1 MAEQGPGAASLS
13 DSGQSAGSFCRVL
26 SFRAVHPGN
35 SSQRTRVRFGEL
47 WVDSLTFAG
56 ALDAIEALVVAGRG
70 GSVFTPNVDH
80 VVNADDN
87 PSFRAAYAS
96 ASLSLADGQPL
107 VWTSRLLG
115 ARLPEKISGSDLV
128 IPLMKRAAARR
139 WRVYLFGGGLGV
151 AEKAAQVLTEQ
162 LGVTIVGCEAPR
174 ISLEPDPAVDG
185 PVVER
190 IRKANAQLLLVAL
203 GAPKQEL
210 WLHRTGAGI
219 RPTVGLGVGAS
230 LDFVAGAR
238 RAPRWMSRAGLEWLF
253 RLLQEPRRLAR
264 RYLIND
270 PKFLLILYR
279 TLRTPRYLRVLT
291 ERPAPPNV

>member
-1 MAEQGPGAASLS
+1 
-13 DSGQSAGSFCRVL
+13 
-26 SFRAVHPGN
+26 VHPGN

-47 WVDSLTFAG
+47 WVDSLTFAE

-80 VVNADDN
+80 VINADHN

-139 WRVYLFGGGLGV
+139 WRVYLFGGGPGV

-162 LGVTIVGCEAPR
+162 HGVTIVGCEAPR

-185 PVVER
+185 PAVER

-219 RPTVGLGVGAS
+219 RPTVGVGVGAS

-291 ERPAPPNV
+291 ERPAPPNL

>member
-1 MAEQGPGAASLS
+1 M
-13 DSGQSAGSFCRVL
+13 L

-47 WVDSLTFAG
+47 WVDSLTFAE

-80 VVNADDN
+80 VINADDN

-139 WRVYLFGGGLGV
+139 WRVYLFGGGPGV

-162 LGVTIVGCEAPR
+162 HGVTIVGCEAPR

-185 PVVER
+185 PAVER

-219 RPTVGLGVGAS
+219 RPTVGVGVGAS

-291 ERPAPPNV
+291 ERPAPPNL

>member
-1 MAEQGPGAASLS
+1 
-13 DSGQSAGSFCRVL
+13 
-26 SFRAVHPGN
+26 VHPGN

-47 WVDSLTFAG
+47 WVDSLTFAE
-56 ALDAIEALVVAGRG
+56 ALDAIEALVVTGRG

-87 PSFRAAYAS
+87 PSFSAAYAA

-115 ARLPEKISGSDLV
+115 APLPEKISGSDLV
-128 IPLMKRAAARR
+128 FPLMKRAAARR
-139 WRVYLFGGGLGV
+139 WRVYLFGGGPGV
-151 AEKAAQVLTEQ
+151 AEKAAQVLREQ
-162 LGVTIVGCEAPR
+162 LGVKIVGCEAPR

-185 PVVER
+185 PAMER

-210 WLHRTGAGI
+210 WLHRVGAGI
-219 RPTVGLGVGAS
+219 RPTVGVGVGAS

-279 TLRTPRYLRVLT
+279 TLRTPRSLRVLN
-291 ERPAPPNV
+291 ERPVPPNV

>member
-1 MAEQGPGAASLS
+1 MLSL
-13 DSGQSAGSFCRVL
+13 
-26 SFRAVHPGN
+26 RAVHPGN

-47 WVDSLTFAG
+47 WVDALTFAQ

-87 PSFRAAYAS
+87 PSFRAAYAA

-115 ARLPEKISGSDLV
+115 APLPEKISGSDL
-128 IPLMKRAAARR
+128 IFPLMKRAAERR
-139 WRVYLFGGGLGV
+139 WRVYLFGGGPGV

-162 LGVTIVGCEAPR
+162 FGVTIVGCEAPR

-190 IRKANAQLLLVAL
+190 IRKANPQLLLVAL

-210 WLHRTGAGI
+210 WLHRAGAAI
-219 RPTVGLGVGAS
+219 RPTVGVGVGAS

-279 TLRTPRYLRVLT
+279 TLRTPRSLRVLT
-291 ERPAPPNV
+291 ERPGAPRV